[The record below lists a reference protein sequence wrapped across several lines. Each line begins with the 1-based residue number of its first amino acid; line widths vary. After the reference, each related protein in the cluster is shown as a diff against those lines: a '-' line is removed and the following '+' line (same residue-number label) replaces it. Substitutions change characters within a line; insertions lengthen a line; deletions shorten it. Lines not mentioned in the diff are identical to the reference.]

1 MRPLDGI
8 TVVTLEHAVA
18 APLATR
24 QLADLGAR
32 VIKIERPGQ
41 GDFARAYD
49 TRVDGMSSYFVWI
62 NRSKESITLD
72 LKKPEAV
79 EVLRKLVGKAD
90 VLVQNL
96 SPGAAARLG
105 LSAQALR
112 PAHPGL
118 IVCDISGYGSDGPY
132 SNKKAYDILI
142 QAEAGLLSVT
152 GSPEEPA
159 RTGFSAADVA
169 AGSYAYSNIL
179 AALLLRMR
187 TGQGSHIDLSMLEA
201 LGEWMSNPL
210 YYSYRGNSPPPRAAA
225 SHPSIYPYGPFR
237 MGDGK
242 TVILGVQNEREWALF
257 CSDVLQQPQLARD
270 PRFASNV
277 ERNAHRGALREIIED
292 TFATLTAAQV
302 IERLDRAK
310 IGNARMNTM
319 NEVWEHPQLK
329 ARDRWT
335 EVDSPVGAIPALKP
349 PGVNDGFDYRV
360 DAIPALGQHTHAILQ
375 ELGYTGDAIAALREA
390 QAI

>member
-79 EVLRKLVGKAD
+79 EVLQKLVGKAD

-210 YYSYRGNSPPPRAAA
+210 YYSYKGNTPPPRAAA

-237 MGDGK
+237 TGDGK

-257 CSDVLQQPQLARD
+257 CSDVLQQPQLALD

-292 TFATLTAAQV
+292 TFAPLSAAQV

>member
-8 TVVTLEHAVA
+8 TVITLEHAVA

-112 PAHPGL
+112 PEHPGL

-210 YYSYRGNSPPPRAAA
+210 YYSYKGNTPPPRAAA

-237 MGDGK
+237 TGDGK
-242 TVILGVQNEREWALF
+242 TVILGVQNEREWTLF
-257 CSDVLQQPQLARD
+257 CSDVLLQPQLAQD
-270 PRFASNV
+270 ARFASNV
-277 ERNAHRGALREIIED
+277 ERSAHRGALRQIIEN
-292 TFATLTAAQV
+292 TFAPLSAAQV

-319 NEVWEHPQLK
+319 NEVWEHPQIK

-335 EVDSPVGAIPALKP
+335 EVDSPVGVIPALKP
-349 PGVNDGFDYRV
+349 PGVNDGFDYRI

>member
-49 TRVDGMSSYFVWI
+49 TRVEGMSSYFVWI

-79 EVLRKLVGKAD
+79 EVLQKLVGKAD

-112 PAHPGL
+112 PEHPGL

-237 MGDGK
+237 TGDGK

-292 TFATLTAAQV
+292 TFAPLTAAQV

-319 NEVWEHPQLK
+319 NEVWEHPQIK

-390 QAI
+390 QVI

>member
-79 EVLRKLVGKAD
+79 EVLQKLVGKAD

-112 PAHPGL
+112 PEHPGL

-210 YYSYRGNSPPPRAAA
+210 YYSYKGNTPPPRAAA

-237 MGDGK
+237 TGDGK

-257 CSDVLQQPQLARD
+257 CSDVLQQPQLALD

-292 TFATLTAAQV
+292 TFAPLSAAQV